1 MNIFQSIILGIV
13 QGLTEFLPVSSTAHL
28 RIIPALLNWED
39 PGTAYSAVIQLGT
52 VFAVVVYFFSDLKKI
67 YGSFF
72 SDVPRFFK
80 NEKPRLKSFEA
91 KLGFWILFS
100 TLPICFFGLL
110 FKDPIEMGFVRS
122 LNVVS
127 FFLIFVSLLMVL
139 AEKIGK
145 QEKTLHKINFLDALW
160 IGFAQSLALIPGVSR
175 SGSTITAAL
184 FLGLKR
190 EDAARFSFLLSV
202 PAVVLSGLLELKTF
216 ILSVKSGEEL
226 IWMNIIVGV
235 VSAFLSGYFSIDFLL
250 KYLKTHKI
258 YVFVIY
264 RVLLGLLV
272 VYLNWKGV
280 IN

>member
-1 MNIFQSIILGIV
+1 VNVFQSIILGIV

-28 RIIPALLNWED
+28 RIVPALLHWGD

-52 VFAVVVYFFSDLKKI
+52 VLAVVVYFFPDLKKI

-72 SDVPRFFK
+72 SDLPRLFK
-80 NEKPRLKSFEA
+80 NERPRLKSFES

-110 FKDPIEMGFVRS
+110 FKEPIENGWVRS
-122 LNVVS
+122 LNVISVS
-127 FFLIFVSLLMVL
+127 LIFVGILLFI

-145 QEKTLHKINFLDALW
+145 QERTLQKINFLDSLW

-175 SGSTITAAL
+175 SGSTIIAAL
-184 FLGLKR
+184 FLGIKR

-202 PAVVLSGLLELKTF
+202 PAVVLSGLFELRTF
-216 ILSVKSGEEL
+216 IVSVKSGEEL
-226 IWMNIIVGV
+226 IWINIIAGV
-235 VSAFLSGYFSIDFLL
+235 ISAFISGYFSIDFLL
-250 KYLKTHKI
+250 KYLKNHKT

-272 VYLNWKGV
+272 MYLNLIGS